1 MFPIKGSTQIYG
13 VIGNPVKH
21 SLSPVFQN
29 VGISSLGIDAVYI
42 PLEVPKEKFEETIKG
57 LLLLENLKGFN
68 ITVPFKEKILKF
80 AARVSPDVEQI
91 GSANTLKKTS
101 EGKIE
106 LYNTDWIGFLNAL
119 KEVEDPENKTVL
131 VLGAGGTAKA
141 VIYALKK
148 SNAKK
153 LLLWNRT
160 KEKALS
166 LAQRFNITAVDKVE
180 EVLNKV
186 DIIVNTT
193 SVGLK
198 DNDPKLFDYSLIQP
212 HHTVFDV
219 IYKETP
225 LLREAKKRGAKTLDG
240 LRMLLLQGVESFKIW
255 FGVQP
260 PINEM
265 WEALKKA
272 FKERS

>member
-1 MFPIKGSTQIYG
+1 M
-13 VIGNPVKH
+13 
-21 SLSPVFQN
+21 
-29 VGISSLGIDAVYI
+29 GIDAVYI
-42 PLEVPKEKFEETIKG
+42 PLEVPKEKFEETVKG

-80 AARVSPDVEQI
+80 ADWVSPDVEQI

-148 SNAKK
+148 SKAKK
-153 LLLWNRT
+153 IFLWNRT

-166 LAQRFNITAVDKVE
+166 LAQKFNITAVDKVE
-180 EVLNKV
+180 EILNKV

-198 DNDPKLFDYSLIQP
+198 DNDPPLFDYSLIQP

-255 FGVQP
+255 FGIQP